1 MKITNKQVRDFVLG
15 VGNNGLAKKRMPVKI
30 GYAISRNL
38 NNMDG
43 ILNSYEDARQKL
55 IDQYAEKNEDG
66 TMKIKDNVAVIAP
79 ENSKAFSE
87 AIDELLAIENEIDIH
102 TINFDEVEK
111 CDTDKY
117 DSLTTADL
125 LTLDIMIN

>member
-15 VGNNGLAKKRMPVKI
+15 VGNNGLAKKRLPVKI

-55 IDQYAEKNEDG
+55 IDQYADKNEDG
-66 TMKIKDNVAVIAP
+66 TLKIKDNVAVIAP

-102 TINFDEVEK
+102 TINFEEVEK

>member
-15 VGNNGLAKKRMPVKI
+15 VRNNGLANKRLPVKI

>member
-15 VGNNGLAKKRMPVKI
+15 VGNNGLAKKRLPVKI

-55 IDQYAEKNEDG
+55 IDQYAEKNKDG

>member
-15 VGNNGLAKKRMPVKI
+15 VGNNGLAKKRLPVKI

-66 TMKIKDNVAVIAP
+66 TLKIKDNVVVIAP

-87 AIDELLAIENEIDIH
+87 AIDELLAIENEINIH

>member
-15 VGNNGLAKKRMPVKI
+15 VGNNGLAKKRLPVKI

-66 TMKIKDNVAVIAP
+66 TLKIKDNVAVIAP

-87 AIDELLAIENEIDIH
+87 AIDELLAIENEINIH

>member
-15 VGNNGLAKKRMPVKI
+15 VGNNGLAKKRLPVKI

-87 AIDELLAIENEIDIH
+87 AIDELLAIENEIDLY
-102 TINFDEVEK
+102 TINMDEVEK

-125 LTLDIMIN
+125 MTLDIMIN

>member
-15 VGNNGLAKKRMPVKI
+15 VGNNGLAKKRLPVKI

>member
-15 VGNNGLAKKRMPVKI
+15 VGNNGLAKKRLPVKI

-55 IDQYAEKNEDG
+55 IDQYADKNEDG
-66 TMKIKDNVAVIAP
+66 TLKIKDNVAVIAP
-79 ENSKAFSE
+79 ENRKAFSE

-102 TINFDEVEK
+102 TINFEEVEK

>member
-15 VGNNGLAKKRMPVKI
+15 VGNNGLAKKRLPVKI

-111 CDTDKY
+111 CDTDRY

>member
-15 VGNNGLAKKRMPVKI
+15 VGNNGLAKKRLPVKI

-111 CDTDKY
+111 CDMDKY

>member
-15 VGNNGLAKKRMPVKI
+15 VGNYGLAKKRLPVKI

-111 CDTDKY
+111 CDTDRY

>member
-15 VGNNGLAKKRMPVKI
+15 VGNNGLAKKRLPVKI

-66 TMKIKDNVAVIAP
+66 TLKIKDNVAVIAP

>member
-15 VGNNGLAKKRMPVKI
+15 VGNNGLAKKRLPVKI

-43 ILNSYEDARQKL
+43 ILNSYEDARLKL

-125 LTLDIMIN
+125 MTLDIMIN